1 MKEANL
7 WVTLYGNDKFK
18 QLVMKLSLP
27 SLSSFSPFL
36 IQIIASGGAFFD
48 TNRNDLI
55 QSLQTQLSNLP
66 KPVDKNRYQH
76 EIMSC
81 VCNGVCQ

>member
-1 MKEANL
+1 MKEADL
-7 WVTLYGNDKFK
+7 WVTLFGNDKFK
-18 QLVMKLSLP
+18 QLVMKLPLSPP
-27 SLSSFSPFL
+27 SLLFL

-81 VCNGVCQ
+81 VRNGICQ